1 MFKTWERINEQQY
14 EAWKIFCWVC
24 GLAAAACCLAVWIS
38 YKAGQVLAES
48 GQALAES
55 AQALAESAQALA
67 RSGQVLETVLNQ
79 RLVLET
85 RLQRQE
91 VVLREMRQELQLLS
105 LRQRQP
111 RGWPDARRVRAD

>member
-14 EAWKIFCWVC
+14 EARFLVCWVC
-24 GLAAAACCLAVWIS
+24 GLAAAAGCLALWCGREAV
-38 YKAGQVLAES
+38 KVLADA
-48 GQALAES
+48 GL
-55 AQALAESAQALA
+55 ALA